1 MYLKAVLIAVFVT
14 FLWSTSW
21 VLIKLGLSASLPPL
35 TFAGL
40 RYTLAFGCLLPLVAF
55 NPLQRTVL
63 RRLSRRTWLSLAGLG
78 LVYYTFAQGAQFL
91 GLAYLPA
98 AMLSLILN
106 LTPILVAIYSSL
118 TQHEPPTSWQW
129 AGILL
134 AVLGTGT
141 FFLPLALPAQLL
153 VGLAAGLI
161 SLTTNAAGAIL
172 GRQVNQH
179 SGLHPLLV
187 TTVSMGIG
195 GILLLSVGL
204 ITQGFGKL
212 TPFQWGAI
220 IWLAVVNTALAFT
233 LWNFTLRMLT
243 AVQSSILNSLM
254 MPQIALLAWLVLAEP
269 LSARQIAGILL
280 VALGT
285 LVVQVFRRG

>member
-1 MYLKAVLIAVFVT
+1 MYLQAVLIAVFVT

-21 VLIKLGLSASLPPL
+21 VLIKLGLSTSLPPL

-40 RYTLAFGCLLPLVAF
+40 RYTLAFACLLPLVALT
-55 NPLQRTVL
+55 PRHRAVL
-63 RRLSRRTWLSLAGLG
+63 LRLPRRTWLSLAGLG
-78 LVYYTFAQGAQFL
+78 LVYYTFAQGAQFF

-106 LTPILVAIYSSL
+106 LTPILVALYSSL
-118 TQHEPPTSWQW
+118 TQHEPPTRWQW

-134 AVLGTGT
+134 AVLGTGAY
-141 FFLPLALPAQLL
+141 FLPLALPARLL
-153 VGLAAGLI
+153 VGLGAGLI
-161 SLTTNAAGAIL
+161 SLVTNAAGAVL
-172 GRQVNQH
+172 GRRVNQH
-179 SGLHPLLV
+179 SRLHPLLV
-187 TTVSMGIG
+187 TTISMGIG
-195 GILLLSVGL
+195 GILLLAVGI
-204 ITQGFGKL
+204 ITQGFGRL
-212 TPFQWGAI
+212 APFQWGAI
-220 IWLAVVNTALAFT
+220 IWMAVVNTALAFT
-233 LWNFTLRMLT
+233 LWNFTLRVLT

-269 LSARQIAGILL
+269 LTARQLAGILL

>member
-1 MYLKAVLIAVFVT
+1 MYLQAVLIAVLVT

-40 RYTLAFGCLLPLVAF
+40 RYTLAFLCLLPPVAL
-55 NPLQRTVL
+55 NTRHRNAVKHLPQ
-63 RRLSRRTWLSLAGLG
+63 RTWLSLAGLG

-118 TQHEPPTSWQW
+118 TQHEPPTGWQW

-134 AVLGTGT
+134 AVVGTGA
-141 FFLPLALPAQLL
+141 FFLPLALPARLL
-153 VGLAAGLI
+153 VGLVAGLI
-161 SLTTNAAGAIL
+161 SLITNAAGAIL
-172 GRQVNQH
+172 GRQVNLH

-195 GILLLSVGL
+195 GILLLAVGT

-212 TPFQWGAI
+212 APFQWGAI

-269 LSARQIAGILL
+269 LSARQLAGILL